1 MRRPARRRALA
12 AAFAA
17 LLAPAAARAQAFTP
31 PRGVLALTLAYQ
43 YVENTGH
50 RLDDGTLL
58 RVGQSVDA
66 SLLLEGTYAATD
78 RLALTLGLPY
88 VFARYTSDGPS
99 PANLPVDTCRCW
111 HSSFQ
116 DFALLARYRFGG
128 RALAVTPT
136 LGLVLPSHAYAYE
149 GEAVVGRRLREA
161 QLGVSAAWA
170 PPRGP
175 FAGFDVQASYAY
187 AFVERPIDVPVDRS
201 FGAFSVGW
209 RPIRRLHVGVT
220 ASWQVTHGGLRV
232 PQDLGTPER
241 FVEHDRILRD
251 DFRRLGG
258 GLSWSV
264 GRVDLFASYTAYV
277 AGRNTHD
284 GRAITVGASAYFGG
298 PLGW

>member
-1 MRRPARRRALA
+1 MRAPSRRRILA
-12 AAFAA
+12 TAFAA
-17 LLAPAAARAQAFTP
+17 LLAPTAAWAQAFTP

-66 SLLLEGTYAATD
+66 SVLLEGTYAATD

-88 VFARYTSDGPS
+88 VFARYTGDEPT
-99 PANLPVDTCRCW
+99 PANLPVDACRCW
-111 HSSFQ
+111 NSSFQ
-116 DFALLARYRFGG
+116 DFALLARYRLGG

-136 LGLVLPSHAYAYE
+136 LGLVVPSHAYAWE
-149 GEAVVGRRLREA
+149 GEAVVGRRLLEA
-161 QLGVSAAWA
+161 QVGVSAGWA

-175 FAGFDVQASYAY
+175 LRGLDLQASYAY

-209 RPIRRLHVGVT
+209 SPVRRLHVGAT
-220 ASWQVTHGGLRV
+220 ASWQVTHGGLGA
-232 PQDLGTPER
+232 PQDLDTPER
-241 FVEHDRILRD
+241 IAQHDRLMRD
-251 DFRRLGG
+251 DHWRLGG
-258 GLSWSV
+258 GVSWSFARADV
-264 GRVDLFASYTAYV
+264 FASYTAYV

-284 GRAITVGASAYFGG
+284 GQAFTIGVSAYFGG
-298 PLGW
+298 PFGR